1 MNHKNAEYYWDK
13 FLKTGKIEDFLNYRK
28 STNYTETKTDLEI
41 GQIAQKKEV
50 QNARKNRVYR
60 DSNKKS

>member
-41 GQIAQKKEV
+41 GQIAQKSKQIFYV
-50 QNARKNRVYR
+50 IN
-60 DSNKKS
+60 